1 MTGSRA
7 PLAKRRLVSPPTAR
21 CIRKGAVLVREHFT
35 LWRNPMPENLITSVR
50 REIAR
55 LKKEIGQ
62 RTSELAILKVG
73 LTKHQR
79 AYRLLA
85 GGETKAQR
93 PGGRRGR
100 ARRTTPVN
108 WNAMLDQLPG
118 RFTVRDL
125 AKAADGGRKSSGY
138 VRQVAVR
145 WAKQGKTSRIG
156 RGKYKKVQQGKS
168 RATAA
173 SQRNK

>member
-1 MTGSRA
+1 MA
-7 PLAKRRLVSPPTAR
+7 
-21 CIRKGAVLVREHFT
+21 
-35 LWRNPMPENLITSVR
+35 ENLITSVK
-50 REIAR
+50 REIDR
-55 LKKEIGQ
+55 LKKEMGQ
-62 RTSELAILKVG
+62 RTSELAALKDE

-79 AYRLLA
+79 AYRVLA
-85 GGETKAQR
+85 GGDTKAPR
-93 PGGRRGR
+93 PGRRSGR

-108 WNAMLDQLPG
+108 WNSMLDQLPS

-125 AKAADGGRKSSGY
+125 AKAVGARGKSSGY

-145 WAKQGKTSRIG
+145 WAKQGKTKRIG
-156 RGKYKKVQQGKS
+156 RGKYEKVQQGKS

>member
-1 MTGSRA
+1 
-7 PLAKRRLVSPPTAR
+7 
-21 CIRKGAVLVREHFT
+21 
-35 LWRNPMPENLITSVR
+35 MPENLITSVK
-50 REIAR
+50 REIDR

-62 RTSELAILKVG
+62 RTSELAALKDE
-73 LTKHQR
+73 LIKHQR

-85 GGETKAQR
+85 GRDTKAQR
-93 PGGRRGR
+93 PGRRRGR

-108 WNAMLDQLPG
+108 WNAMLDLLPS
-118 RFTVRDL
+118 RFTVGDL
-125 AKAADGGRKSSGY
+125 AKEAGARRKSSGY

-145 WAKQGKTSRIG
+145 WAKQGKTKRIG
-156 RGKYKKVQQGKS
+156 RGKYQKVEQGKS